1 MFAKTI
7 LLIIA
12 LTSSKAVSIR
22 AGTTA
27 SAAASR
33 VPARPP
39 APAPRPPTPA
49 PRVDPQIFQDEQGPA
64 KLAKACLG
72 TIMESIPPDF
82 CWKNEGPDGMSVP
95 KEQSCPHG
103 YYSSWLHWNY
113 RSCYSDCNILYKS

>member
-64 KLAKACLG
+64 KLCQSLLG
-72 TIMESIPPDF
+72 
-82 CWKNEGPDGMSVP
+82 
-95 KEQSCPHG
+95 
-103 YYSSWLHWNY
+103 NY
-113 RSCYSDCNILYKS
+113 NGEYPS

>member
-33 VPARPP
+33 VPA
-39 APAPRPPTPA
+39 RPPTPA